1 MEKNKF
7 TIFNFLR
14 DSIHFL
20 KIVIVFTL
28 LLLLLYWVQNLID
41 SFWDWFKP
49 INGIFEYLVNF
60 SEQISSK
67 SMTLIN
73 TEIEYKYC
81 IAIFILLIFYAIAHL
96 LYIGVDTIED
106 INSNIK
112 SHIKKSQENKF
123 NKNLYNEISK
133 QEKKIKRYQIYIQA
147 RPKQCYEMINL
158 NEQNQK
164 LIKYLEEKTNIA
176 PTVFD
181 NGYLFEFDA
190 FDMAD
195 SNLDIFSELISLES
209 PLDYIVCVQVIDDI
223 KKTDEQLRVLINLK
237 IYNKIIMMSDT
248 AYRYNFNNYKNYKPT
263 SLGIYQNID
272 KTFEVHEFIRNL

>member
-1 MEKNKF
+1 MENNKF

-158 NEQNQK
+158 EEQNQK

-181 NGYLFEFDA
+181 NGYLFEFDV
-190 FDMAD
+190 FNMAD